1 MGEKER
7 KEERKGEE
15 GKNAHIRDVAKDSAD
30 VTFGTVMS
38 QPKSILFI
46 GGKGID
52 KSETNRHAAS
62 YYTEF
67 IFLSKRY
74 PAFQLC

>member
-1 MGEKER
+1 
-7 KEERKGEE
+7 
-15 GKNAHIRDVAKDSAD
+15 
-30 VTFGTVMS
+30 MS